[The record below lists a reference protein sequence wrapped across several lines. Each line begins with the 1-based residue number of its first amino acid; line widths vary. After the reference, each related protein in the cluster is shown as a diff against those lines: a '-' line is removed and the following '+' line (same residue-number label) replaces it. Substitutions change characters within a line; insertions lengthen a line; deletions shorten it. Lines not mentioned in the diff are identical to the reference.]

1 MILRTTSQPHSRST
15 ALLVGEPLAKPDTRC
30 GLPRPLLQ
38 GEVAMQ
44 SIDGEVVSKLRL
56 EKKKRTAKLCSAKFM
71 LHALL
76 EEISANEGQG
86 PHVHAK
92 KTCVFRR
99 ACPVCQWLPLRGS
112 WLHSRRRGISPK
124 NGRTSSRKRLIYD
137 AGFRVNRAAV
147 PTIQVRPP
155 SSKSLDRLYHIS
167 TQNARTV
174 EKPQKTA

>member
-1 MILRTTSQPHSRST
+1 MNLRTTSQSRSRST

-38 GEVAMQ
+38 GEVAMR
-44 SIDGEVVSKLRL
+44 SIDGKVVSKLRL
-56 EKKKRTAKLCSAKFM
+56 EKKKRTAKLCGAKFM

-76 EEISANEGQG
+76 EEYLPMRTRPAHSR
-86 PHVHAK
+86 K
-92 KTCVFRR
+92 KR
-99 ACPVCQWLPLRGS
+99 PVCSAGPAWYAPLRGS

-124 NGRTSSRKRLIYD
+124 NGRTSNRKRLIYD
-137 AGFRVNRAAV
+137 AGFRVNHAAV

-174 EKPQKTA
+174 GKPQKTA

>member
-1 MILRTTSQPHSRST
+1 MILRTTSQPRSRST
-15 ALLVGEPLAKPDTRC
+15 ALLVGEPLAKSDTRC

-38 GEVAMQ
+38 GEVARR

-56 EKKKRTAKLCSAKFM
+56 EKKKRTAKLCGAKFM

-76 EEISANEGQG
+76 EGISATED
-86 PHVHAK
+86 
-92 KTCVFRR
+92 KTRTFTQKRPVFRR

-147 PTIQVRPP
+147 PTIQVHPP
-155 SSKSLDRLYHIS
+155 SSKSLNRLYHIS

-174 EKPQKTA
+174 GKPQKTA